1 MRDIGRI
8 PVTSL
13 ALDPQN
19 PRLPE
24 RIQGGRQEELLEYLF
39 ENDVLDE
46 LAASFIANGY
56 FDNEPILVLPEG
68 DDGKRI
74 VVEGNRRVSTLL
86 VLAQADVALELD
98 LAFDLTSVPTPD
110 QVERLST
117 VPAYEVENR
126 EELGAYLGYRHI
138 GGIRP
143 WPAESK
149 ARWIHRSVLAAVDAG
164 AANPFYEVGRTFGS
178 NARGVRTSYLTLE
191 LLRRAR
197 VDFGID
203 TTYVER
209 NRFSVWGILV
219 SNTRIREYIHLQS
232 DPRDFAAIQ
241 DALEGVRTD
250 RVGDVVRDLTPDGS
264 RPALLADSRM
274 VSKYAE
280 VLVNERAHEVLRSY
294 GDLTLATA
302 VLEQG
307 ALADR
312 LNSHVRGLRELL
324 VDAGRLPVD
333 TTALNAATELSELA
347 RSIRAVVADRFAS
360 DE

>member
-1 MRDIGRI
+1 MHDIGRI

-13 ALDPQN
+13 SLDPEN

-24 RIQGGRQEELLEYLF
+24 RIQGASQEVLLEYLF

-68 DDGKRI
+68 ADGKRI

-86 VLAQADVALELD
+86 VIAQADVARELD
-98 LAFDLTSVPTPD
+98 LAFELMTVPTPD
-110 QVERLST
+110 QVQRLAT

-149 ARWIHRSVLAAVDAG
+149 ARWIHRSVLAAVGAG
-164 AANPFYEVGRTFGS
+164 VADPFYDVGRTFGS

-197 VDFGID
+197 VEYGID

-209 NRFSVWGILV
+209 SRFSVWGILV
-219 SNTRIREYIHLQS
+219 ANNRIREYIHLQR
-232 DPRDFAAIQ
+232 DARDFAAVQ
-241 DALEGVRTD
+241 EALEGVRAD
-250 RVGDVVRDLTPDGS
+250 RVGDIVRDLTPDGG
-264 RPALLADSRM
+264 RPALLADSRL

-280 VLVNERAHEVLRSY
+280 VLVNERARELLHSY
-294 GDLTLATA
+294 GDLILATA

-312 LNSHVRGLRELL
+312 LNSHVRSLRELL
-324 VDAGRLPVD
+324 VDAGRLHVD
-333 TTALNAATELSELA
+333 SSALNAATELFELA
-347 RSIRAVVADRFAS
+347 RSVRAVVAERRAS
-360 DE
+360 DD